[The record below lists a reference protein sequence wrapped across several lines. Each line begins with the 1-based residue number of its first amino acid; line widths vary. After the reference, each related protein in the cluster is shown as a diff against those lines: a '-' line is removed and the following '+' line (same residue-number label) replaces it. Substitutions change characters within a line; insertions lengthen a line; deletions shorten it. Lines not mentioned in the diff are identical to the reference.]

1 MDGCWP
7 NPPKRGL
14 APPAACPKTYQ
25 LCFTLLRIHKALT
38 ESTKRHSSASEYERV
53 RMLIVQEFQRLDYR
67 IKPQRRDCP
76 LSIFG
81 DFEVCGGGVERVD
94 DGVEHVFSQDSSHSF
109 WRITAGKMARR
120 ITSAEPF
127 GNSLYGA
134 RHRRPTVLTY
144 TLILRSYSTPAQQK
158 SAHPATAY
166 DRLRPVISTFQAPI
180 DWAAAYG
187 SGVLP
192 QASYKPPAPGEAG
205 PLTDLLIATP
215 DAEVFHNIN
224 LAQNPGHY
232 PVYARWMG
240 GKGVGWVQEKW
251 GAGVWYV
258 TMVDMNGVVS
268 TYCSFIVVVKSLIKG
283 EERMSSTA

>member
-1 MDGCWP
+1 
-7 NPPKRGL
+7 
-14 APPAACPKTYQ
+14 
-25 LCFTLLRIHKALT
+25 
-38 ESTKRHSSASEYERV
+38 
-53 RMLIVQEFQRLDYR
+53 
-67 IKPQRRDCP
+67 
-76 LSIFG
+76 
-81 DFEVCGGGVERVD
+81 
-94 DGVEHVFSQDSSHSF
+94 
-109 WRITAGKMARR
+109 MARR
-120 ITSAEPF
+120 ITSAEPL
-127 GNSLYGA
+127 GSMLYGA
-134 RHRRPTVLTY
+134 HPRRPTVLTY

-158 SAHPATAY
+158 SAHPTTAY
-166 DRLRPVISTFQAPI
+166 DRLRPVISTFRAPI

-240 GKGVGWVQEKW
+240 GKGIGWVQEKW

-268 TYCSFIVVVKSLIKG
+268 CFFFLFFIAEWLMKAG
-283 EERMSSTA
+283 ERMSSTA

>member
-1 MDGCWP
+1 MATSTSFLGI
-7 NPPKRGL
+7 L
-14 APPAACPKTYQ
+14 I
-25 LCFTLLRIHKALT
+25 LFFLT
-38 ESTKRHSSASEYERV
+38 
-53 RMLIVQEFQRLDYR
+53 
-67 IKPQRRDCP
+67 
-76 LSIFG
+76 
-81 DFEVCGGGVERVD
+81 
-94 DGVEHVFSQDSSHSF
+94 
-109 WRITAGKMARR
+109 TAGKMARR
-120 ITSAEPF
+120 ITLAEPL
-127 GNSLYGA
+127 GNTLYGA
-134 RHRRPTVLTY
+134 WPRRPTVLTY

-158 SAHPATAY
+158 STSPTTAY
-166 DRLRPVISTFQAPI
+166 DRLRPVMSTFQAPI

-215 DAEVFHNIN
+215 DAEVFHKIN

-258 TMVDMNGVVS
+258 TMVDINGVVS
-268 TYCSFIVVVKSLIKG
+268 CYCSFYCCCKIADEG
-283 EERMSSTA
+283 WERMSSTA